1 MTFTGHLALQHY
13 LVRKVNGAIDFE
25 FIPRGSRPCLFVT
38 AMVARLAPILLFNIG
53 LYKPRKCV

>member
-1 MTFTGHLALQHY
+1 MAFTDHLALQHY

-25 FIPRGSRPCLFVT
+25 FIPRCSRPFLFVT
-38 AMVARLAPILLFNIG
+38 AMVARLAPIFLFNIA